1 MFCCFI
7 FSTWMFTWWWK
18 LPWELNSH
26 TTRFF
31 GRSRQGIVMLTLT
44 SHQRQTGCDINLEK
58 TSVVCIEIA
67 GYYKSASLHVH
78 TQPSA
83 SVLQPFCRDW
93 NMTADTEMD
102 IKEAFQRAQK
112 GHNNKA
118 KLVASLKSR
127 YNKVRQPSKTVIFSR
142 FLVWNTF
149 N

>member
-1 MFCCFI
+1 MI
-7 FSTWMFTWWWK
+7 ILSTMGA
-18 LPWELNSH
+18 NSH

-31 GRSRQGIVMLTLT
+31 GRSRKGIVMLTLT
-44 SHQRQTGCDINLEK
+44 SHQRQTDYDSNLEK
-58 TSVVCIEIA
+58 TSVVCMEIA
-67 GYYKSASLHVH
+67 HYSKSASSNFH

-93 NMTADTEMD
+93 NMTADNEMD

-127 YNKVRQPSKTVIFSR
+127 YNKVGHPSKTVIISW
-142 FLVWNTF
+142 FLV
-149 N
+149 